1 MNRVLAED
9 VRSLVVAHLETSLAA
24 RGLKPQEIGDDFD
37 LLTEG
42 VIDSLGIIELIM
54 ALEQYLDMQID
65 FEDLDPENLTV
76 IGPFCRYI
84 EAKSNGA
91 NTRTP

>member
-1 MNRVLAED
+1 MNRVVAED
-9 VRSLVVAHLETSLAA
+9 VRSFVVAHLEASLAA
-24 RGLKPQEIGDDFD
+24 RGLKPQDIPDDFD

-91 NTRTP
+91 HTRTP